1 MAQASTP
8 APKTRPAP
16 PAKKAPAAEPISG
29 VERAAILLLSLG
41 EAEAAEVLKHMG
53 AKDVQKVGAAMASMT
68 NVSRDRAT
76 EVMDSFVEE
85 LDAQTSL
92 GIGADDYVRRVLVNA
107 LGQDKASGLVD
118 RILLGRNSKGLEALK
133 WMETRAV
140 ADIVRNEHPQIVA
153 IVLAYLDPD
162 QAADVLAQLPER
174 MRSDVLMRIARLDGI
189 QPTALRELDEIMEKQ
204 FTGGGNLKS
213 SSVGGVKVAAGI
225 LNLMDSQLEQSIVG
239 KIGELDQELSQRIQ
253 DLMFV
258 FDDLAEVDDRS
269 IQTLLREVATDTLGM
284 ALKGA
289 DPRVRDKILKNMS
302 KRAAEMLVEDM
313 ESKGPARLAD
323 VEAAQK
329 EILAAARRLAD
340 AGTIV
345 LGGKGEEFV

>member
-1 MAQASTP
+1 MADGITL
-8 APKTRPAP
+8 
-16 PAKKAPAAEPISG
+16 SG
-29 VERAAILLLSLG
+29 VQRAAVLLMSLG
-41 EAEAAEVLKHMG
+41 ESDAAEVLKHLG
-53 AKDVQKVGAAMASMT
+53 AKEVQKLGMAMAT
-68 NVSRDRAT
+68 IGNVTRQQ
-76 EVMDSFVEE
+76 VEE
-85 LDAQTSL
+85 VVDEFVASLEDQTSL
-92 GIGADDYVRRVLVNA
+92 GVGADDYVRRVLVNA
-107 LGQDKASGLVD
+107 LGPDKATGLID

-153 IVLAYLDPD
+153 IVLSYLDPD

-174 MRSDVLMRIARLDGI
+174 MKGDVLMRIARLDGI
-189 QPTALRELDEIMEKQ
+189 QPAALRELDEIMEKQ
-204 FTGGGNLKS
+204 FSGGGNLKS
-213 SSVGGVKVAAGI
+213 SSVGGIKVAATI
-225 LNLMDSQLEQSIVG
+225 LNLMDSSQEQAILA
-239 KIGELDQELSQRIQ
+239 KIGEIDQDLSQKIQ

-258 FDDLAEVDDRS
+258 FDDLADVDDRS
-269 IQTLLREVATDTLGM
+269 IQTLLREIATETLGL

-289 DPRVRDKILKNMS
+289 DPRVKDKILRNMS

-313 ESKGPARLAD
+313 EARGPAKLSD

-345 LGGKGEEFV
+345 IGGKGEEFV

>member
-8 APKTRPAP
+8 APKTRPTP
-16 PAKKAPAAEPISG
+16 PARKAPAAEPISG

>member
-1 MAQASTP
+1 MAQAL
-8 APKTRPAP
+8 
-16 PAKKAPAAEPISG
+16 AKKAEDKVGG

-41 EAEAAEVLKHMG
+41 EDQAAEVLKHMG
-53 AKDVQKVGAAMASMT
+53 AKDVQKVGAAMASLT
-68 NVSRDRAT
+68 NVTRERAD
-76 EVMDSFVEE
+76 EVMDSFVDE
-85 LDAQTSL
+85 LQAQTSL
-92 GIGADDYVRRVLVNA
+92 GVGADDYVRRVLVNA
-107 LGQDKASGLVD
+107 LGQDKASGLID

-162 QAADVLAQLPER
+162 QAADVLTQLPER

-189 QPTALRELDEIMEKQ
+189 QPTALKELDEIMEKQ
-204 FTGGGNLKS
+204 FTGGGNLKA
-213 SSVGGVKVAAGI
+213 SSVGGIKVTASI
-225 LNLMDSQLEQSIVG
+225 LNLMDTQTEQAILG
-239 KIGELDQELSQRIQ
+239 KIGESDQALSQQIQ

-258 FDDLAEVDDRS
+258 FDDLGDVDDRS
-269 IQTLLREVATDTLGM
+269 IQTLLREIATDTLGL

-313 ESKGPARLAD
+313 EAKGPAKVSD

-329 EILAAARRLAD
+329 DILAAARRLAD

-345 LGGKGEEFV
+345 LGGKGEDMV